1 MEYFINSPL
10 SRQMYYEFLI
20 DGKPMLVPD
29 EDMDITANDLDS
41 EDSGRDES
49 GVMHRQRLREGVKT
63 WSFEYAVLTHAD
75 YLYMETLFAGKADF
89 VFKHRALDGKI
100 TECRAYRSKH
110 SITLHNA
117 KTGIHKNYKFNI
129 IEC

>member
-1 MEYFINSPL
+1 MADFLSSQL
-10 SRQMYYEFLI
+10 SRKMFSEFLI
-20 DGKPMLVPD
+20 NGEPMLVPD
-29 EDMDITANDLDS
+29 ADLGITANDLDS

-49 GVMHRQRLREGVKT
+49 GVMHRQRLRERVKT
-63 WSFEYAVLTHAD
+63 WSFEYTVLTHAD

-89 VFKHRALDGKI
+89 EFTYRDLDGSIAK
-100 TECRAYRSKH
+100 CRAYCSKN

-117 KTGIHKNYKFNI
+117 KTGIYKNYKFNI

>member
-1 MEYFINSPL
+1 MKYFLTSPL
-10 SRQMYYEFLI
+10 SRNLYYEFLI
-20 DGKPMLVPD
+20 DGKPVLVPD

-49 GVMHRQRLREGVKT
+49 GVMHRQRLRKRVKT

-75 YLYMETLFAGKADF
+75 YVYMEQLFEEKADF
-89 VFKHRALDGKI
+89 TFTFPDLDGQKA
-100 TECRAYRSKH
+100 ECKAYCSKN

-117 KTGIHKNYKFNI
+117 KTGIYKNYKFNI